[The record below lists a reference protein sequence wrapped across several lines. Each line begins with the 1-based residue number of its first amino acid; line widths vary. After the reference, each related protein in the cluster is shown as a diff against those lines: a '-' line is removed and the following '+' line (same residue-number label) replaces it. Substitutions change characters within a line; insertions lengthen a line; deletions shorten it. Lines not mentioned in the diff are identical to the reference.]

1 MFAMDLE
8 VSYTKGSLSLMV
20 HFSASDTVLASR
32 QLVSGGWSFASSQQ
46 GSIEATCLAA
56 FALADETPANAGAS
70 TQFLLKSQFAD
81 GCWPAF
87 EGDSEGSWTT
97 VLAII

>member
-1 MFAMDLE
+1 
-8 VSYTKGSLSLMV
+8 MV
-20 HFSASDTVLASR
+20 HFSVADSVLASR
-32 QLVSGGWSFASSQQ
+32 QLVSGGWSFAAWQQ
-46 GSIEATCLAA
+46 SSIEATCLAA
-56 FALADETPANAGAS
+56 FAPADETLANGGAS

-97 VLAII
+97 AFLFVTSTA

>member
-1 MFAMDLE
+1 LI
-8 VSYTKGSLSLMV
+8 VQ
-20 HFSASDTVLASR
+20 FSVADSVLASR
-32 QLVSGGWSFASSQQ
+32 QLVLGGWSFAASQQ
-46 GSIEATCLAA
+46 ASIEATCLAA
-56 FALADETPANAGAS
+56 FALADETLANAGAS

-81 GCWPAF
+81 GSWPAF